1 MKTNGRDDEQYKG
14 GAKRQPPPRNVNKY
28 NPPYFEHENENRIL
42 LFDLLV

>member
-14 GAKRQPPPRNVNKY
+14 GAKRQPPTPHVNKY
-28 NPPYFEHENENRIL
+28 NPPYFEHGYENRIL